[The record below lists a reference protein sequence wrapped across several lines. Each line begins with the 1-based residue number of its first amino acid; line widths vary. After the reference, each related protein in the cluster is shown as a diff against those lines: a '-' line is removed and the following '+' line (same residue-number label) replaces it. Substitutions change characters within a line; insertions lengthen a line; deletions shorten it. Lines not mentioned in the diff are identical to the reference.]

1 MKKLIRQNVN
11 SGIQYDDGDYVI
23 DYVQNHDN
31 DLITIQPPQLY
42 RKEFRN
48 RIYWFGYQFNSDV
61 SSKQRTEFIN
71 YIKGLGDK
79 TISDADLTTLIELP
93 LNELSKRINMYD
105 IDCFAYP
112 LSGRSNLV
120 KKIVQTVGR
129 YTSHDTSRCSFEFIK
144 SAPTEIGFDWDSF
157 DADNKDDEN
166 RYNQMR
172 EYVET
177 KLLPAIQNLDYFSL
191 AQSVKPKYRK
201 YITNYLNMSE
211 EDAARF
217 ARLRGNT
224 ILVVDDINTSGSTLD
239 EILRKL
245 GKINDNCNIY
255 LYTLIGN

>member
-1 MKKLIRQNVN
+1 MKKFIKQNIS
-11 SGIQYDDGDYVI
+11 SGIYYDDGEYVI
-23 DYVQNHDN
+23 DYVSNSDN

-48 RIYWFGYQFNSDV
+48 KIYWFGYEFNPDV
-61 SSKQRTEFIN
+61 SSKQRTDFIH
-71 YIKGLGDK
+71 YIKGIGDK
-79 TISDADLTTLIELP
+79 KIPDKDLIRLIELP

-112 LSGRSNLV
+112 LSGRSDLV

-144 SAPTEIGFDWDSF
+144 SAPTDIGFDWDSF
-157 DADNKDDEN
+157 DADNRDDEN
-166 RYNQMR
+166 RYRQMK
-172 EYVET
+172 EYVEKT
-177 KLLPAIQNLDYFSL
+177 LMPAIRDLDYFSL

-211 EDAARF
+211 EDIARF
-217 ARLRGNT
+217 GKLKGKT

-245 GKINDNCNIY
+245 GKINNDCDIY